1 VNRLLNYP
9 GQKWGIAKQIVD
21 YFPEHTIY
29 LEPFCGSLSVFF
41 NKPRARSETVNDLD
55 GDITNLFTVIREQ
68 PEEFSRLVFFTPY
81 SKQEFLNSYDR
92 EDLSDIERARRF
104 LTGVFQSQSSSIHNR
119 AGWRRSGLNR
129 WLSVAHDWTKV
140 PDAIL
145 EAADRLRGVEIE
157 RKDALELIPQFN
169 SKDCLIYCDP
179 PYIKGTRKLWMY
191 KHEFYKREQHENLL
205 EVLLQHKGTVV
216 LSGYDNELY
225 ENRLNAWNKVI
236 IKGRARNGSITQEC
250 IWINKQQKQ
259 IDMFNIL
266 ERIGGGKC
274 L

>member
-1 VNRLLNYP
+1 
-9 GQKWGIAKQIVD
+9 
-21 YFPEHTIY
+21 
-29 LEPFCGSLSVFF
+29 
-41 NKPRARSETVNDLD
+41 
-55 GDITNLFTVIREQ
+55 
-68 PEEFSRLVFFTPY
+68 
-81 SKQEFLNSYDR
+81 
-92 EDLSDIERARRF
+92 
-104 LTGVFQSQSSSIHNR
+104 
-119 AGWRRSGLNR
+119 
-129 WLSVAHDWTKV
+129 
-140 PDAIL
+140 
-145 EAADRLRGVEIE
+145 
-157 RKDALELIPQFN
+157 
-169 SKDCLIYCDP
+169 
-179 PYIKGTRKLWMY
+179 MY

-250 IWINKQQKQ
+250 IWINKLQKQ